1 MPVRIKAEKEHPQ
14 ATHQAGFSWGSN
26 TVCST
31 QGFND
36 ISQVVPPPLLNIP
49 IGGGGL
55 VSGQGTLGLS
65 GGQRAEQSTL
75 QAPGDG
81 AKSHFFSPLCFFLSF
96 PFLPSFLLLPFF
108 SLVLVTGLRII
119 NTLWSPEE

>member
-1 MPVRIKAEKEHPQ
+1 M
-14 ATHQAGFSWGSN
+14 
-26 TVCST
+26 
-31 QGFND
+31 
-36 ISQVVPPPLLNIP
+36 VPPPLLNIP

-81 AKSHFFSPLCFFLSF
+81 AKSRFFSPLCFFLSF
-96 PFLPSFLLLPFF
+96 PFLLFFFFLSFLLTSVSDWLKDNQHTVVSRRMKGFYSYFLP
-108 SLVLVTGLRII
+108 
-119 NTLWSPEE
+119 